1 MKIRQLTEE
10 EVNRLNVNYD
20 ALVALLNRS
29 ELDVEGMI
37 GILFKAAIG
46 LAVGADYDRDEV
58 LATVAATYDMERF
71 MRPSSDEVH

>member
-1 MKIRQLTEE
+1 MKIRQLSDE
-10 EVNRLNVNYD
+10 EVKRLSVSYD
-20 ALVALLNRS
+20 ELVALLHRS

-46 LAVGADYDRDEV
+46 LAVGADYERDEV